1 MPKAPKQPH
10 FAVKTK
16 RETVKPNGRSVTYKI
31 SERPAK
37 PISAVVAHFQSKFIY
52 DADFVAAPD
61 GPYTWVLKRR
71 EDNGAL
77 MLVAGR
83 TKSQQELGTLHSNL
97 VNFSPPGE
105 VVAAGEFV
113 KAGAEILFNLQSGT
127 YMASVFKKI
136 KTPENKAAKREEL
149 IALISHM
156 LQAFGLNPHF
166 NTAPADTEEEEHIL
180 AGLPMIDTMKIVSTL
195 SDIVEYKRLLSG
207 NSNA

>member
-16 RETVKPNGRSVTYKI
+16 RETVKPNGRHVTYKI
-31 SERPAK
+31 SERPTK
-37 PISAVVAHFQSKFIY
+37 PISAVIAHFQSKFIY

-77 MLVAGR
+77 MMVTGR
-83 TKSQQELGTLHSNL
+83 TTSQQELGTLHSNL

-105 VVAAGEFV
+105 IMAAGEFV
-113 KAGAEILFNLQSGT
+113 KVGSEVLFNLQSGT

-136 KTPENKAAKREEL
+136 PMPAAKAAKREEL
-149 IALISHM
+149 VAIIEEYLGP
-156 LQAFGLNPHF
+156 FGLHATF
-166 NTAPADTEEEEHIL
+166 NTAPAGSPEEHAL
-180 AGLPMIDTMKIVSTL
+180 VGLPMIDTMEIVSTL

-207 NSNA
+207 NSNT

>member
-10 FAVKTK
+10 FAIKTK

-37 PISAVVAHFQSKFIY
+37 PISAVIAHFQSKFIY

-83 TKSQQELGTLHSNL
+83 TTSQQELGTLHSNL

-105 VVAAGEFV
+105 IIAAGEFV
-113 KAGAEILFNLQSGT
+113 KAGAEVLFNLQSGT

-136 KTPENKAAKREEL
+136 PTAAAKAAKRETL
-149 IALISHM
+149 IALIEGY
-156 LQAFGLNPHF
+156 LRPFGLNPRF
-166 NTAPADTEEEEHIL
+166 NTAPAGAEEEHQV
-180 AGLPMIDTMKIVSTL
+180 AGLPMIDTMEIVSTL

-207 NSNA
+207 NSNV